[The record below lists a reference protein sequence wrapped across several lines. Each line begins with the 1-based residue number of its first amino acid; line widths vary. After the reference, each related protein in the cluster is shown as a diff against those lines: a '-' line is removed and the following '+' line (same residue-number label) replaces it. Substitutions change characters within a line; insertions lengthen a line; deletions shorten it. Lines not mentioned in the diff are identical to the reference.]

1 MVRKGLTFSAGI
13 VAVMA
18 GLALWAERAIPND
31 ARVALH
37 YGLDGAV
44 NRFGDKR
51 EAISVLWLMV
61 GLGVFISVLMAVMAR
76 LEPRQAN
83 LSRSP
88 RTYLLAWI
96 GGLLTLLLLSALMA
110 TSFEGGAPQD
120 PDFVVRVILGAT
132 GFFILVLGN
141 AAGKVRPNFTMGVR
155 TPWTLSSDIA
165 WDKTHRLAG
174 WVMVAWGLAQIAAAA
189 LAPAPWAVAAPMAG
203 GALGMGCVV
212 VASYFYWRHAPDKK
226 PR

>member
-1 MVRKGLTFSAGI
+1 MVRKGLTISAGI

-18 GLALWAERAIPND
+18 GLAIWAERAIPDD

-37 YGLDGAV
+37 YGLDGTV
-44 NRFGDKR
+44 DRFGDKR

-61 GLGVFISVLMAVMAR
+61 GLGVFISVLMAAMTR
-76 LEPRQAN
+76 LEPRRDN

-96 GGLLTLLLLSALMA
+96 GGLLTMLLVSALMA
-110 TSFEGGAPQD
+110 TSFVGGVPQD
-120 PDFVVRVILGAT
+120 PDFVVRVIFGAT

-141 AAGKVRPNFTMGVR
+141 AMGKVRPNFTMGVR

-174 WVMVAWGLAQIAAAA
+174 WVMVVWGLAQIAAAA
-189 LAPAPWAVAAPMAG
+189 LAPASWSIVVTTLG
-203 GALGMGCVV
+203 GVLGMGFVV
-212 VASYFYWRHAPDKK
+212 VASYFYWRDAPDKK

>member
-1 MVRKGLTFSAGI
+1 
-13 VAVMA
+13 MA
-18 GLALWAERAIPND
+18 GLAIWAERAIPDD

-37 YGLDGAV
+37 YGLDGTV
-44 NRFGDKR
+44 DRFGDKR

-61 GLGVFISVLMAVMAR
+61 GLGVFISVLMAAMTR
-76 LEPRQAN
+76 LEPRRDN

-96 GGLLTLLLLSALMA
+96 GGLLTMLLVSALMA
-110 TSFEGGAPQD
+110 TSFVGGVPQD
-120 PDFVVRVILGAT
+120 PDFVVRVIFGAT

-141 AAGKVRPNFTMGVR
+141 AMGKVRPNFTMGVR

-174 WVMVAWGLAQIAAAA
+174 WVMVVWGLAQIAAAA
-189 LAPAPWAVAAPMAG
+189 LAPASWSIVVTTLG
-203 GALGMGCVV
+203 GVLGMGFVV
-212 VASYFYWRHAPDKK
+212 VASYFYWRDAPDKK